1 MSERPRTLRLMVV
14 TFIILGSL
22 LAFVLSYQRFG
33 SGSTTSIST
42 QALTTPGYRWL
53 RGADLPT
60 PRAET
65 AAVLV
70 GNEAY
75 VLGGF
80 DANGMASAKVEV
92 YNTTSDTWRTASP
105 LPVALHHAGAAVVNG
120 RIFIVGGY
128 LGGLVSAGGVL
139 GFDPQADRG
148 GPRTGV
154 RPKRGASLGPGINRR
169 GFPRGGWGGSSPV

>member
-1 MSERPRTLRLMVV
+1 MSERPRALPLMVV

-33 SGSTTSIST
+33 SGSTMSIST
-42 QALTTPGYRWL
+42 QALTSPGYRWL
-53 RGADLPT
+53 RCGDLPT

-80 DANGMASAKVEV
+80 DAIGMESATVDG
-92 YNTTSDTWRTASP
+92 YNTTAGTW
-105 LPVALHHAGAAVVNG
+105 
-120 RIFIVGGY
+120 
-128 LGGLVSAGGVL
+128 
-139 GFDPQADRG
+139 
-148 GPRTGV
+148 
-154 RPKRGASLGPGINRR
+154 
-169 GFPRGGWGGSSPV
+169 

>member
-1 MSERPRTLRLMVV
+1 MSERPRALPLMVV

-92 YNTTSDTWRTASP
+92 YNTTSDTWRTARP

-120 RIFIVGGY
+120 RIYIVGGY
-128 LGGLVSAGGVL
+128 LQGWVSTGAGWGYNPKADTR
-139 GFDPQADRG
+139 GF
-148 GPRTGV
+148 RTGMA
-154 RPKRGASLGPGINRR
+154 PKKGALSGQAIKGK
-169 GFPRGGWGGSSPV
+169 GFAIGGAGET

>member
-1 MSERPRTLRLMVV
+1 MSERPRALPLMVV

-42 QALTTPGYRWL
+42 QALTSPGYRWL

-60 PRAET
+60 ARAET

-70 GNEAY
+70 GNEAC

-80 DANGMASAKVEV
+80 DANGTASGTVEV
-92 YNTTSDTWRTASP
+92 YNTTS
-105 LPVALHHAGAAVVNG
+105 G
-120 RIFIVGGY
+120 
-128 LGGLVSAGGVL
+128 AGG
-139 GFDPQADRG
+139 RG
-148 GPRTGV
+148 TP
-154 RPKRGASLGPGINRR
+154 LQ
-169 GFPRGGWGGSSPV
+169 

>member
-1 MSERPRTLRLMVV
+1 MSERPRALPLMVV

-42 QALTTPGYRWL
+42 QALTSPGYRWL

-65 AAVLV
+65 AGALG

-75 VLGGF
+75 VLAVF
-80 DANGMASAKVEV
+80 DGAGLASAKGEAS
-92 YNTTSDTWRTASP
+92 NTTAEAWR
-105 LPVALHHAGAAVVNG
+105 
-120 RIFIVGGY
+120 
-128 LGGLVSAGGVL
+128 SA
-139 GFDPQADRG
+139 
-148 GPRTGV
+148 
-154 RPKRGASLGPGINRR
+154 
-169 GFPRGGWGGSSPV
+169 

>member
-1 MSERPRTLRLMVV
+1 MSERPRALPLMVV

-42 QALTTPGYRWL
+42 QALTSPGYRWL

-75 VLGGF
+75 VLGGV

-92 YNTTSDTWRTASP
+92 YNTTSDPPRTASP
-105 LPVALHHAGAAVVNG
+105 PPAALHHPSPAGCYDSVYTVCPA
-120 RIFIVGGY
+120 
-128 LGGLVSAGGVL
+128 
-139 GFDPQADRG
+139 P
-148 GPRTGV
+148 
-154 RPKRGASLGPGINRR
+154 
-169 GFPRGGWGGSSPV
+169 

>member
-1 MSERPRTLRLMVV
+1 MSERPRALPLMVV

-42 QALTTPGYRWL
+42 QALTSPGYRWL

-60 PRAET
+60 PRAEA

-75 VLGGF
+75 
-80 DANGMASAKVEV
+80 
-92 YNTTSDTWRTASP
+92 
-105 LPVALHHAGAAVVNG
+105 
-120 RIFIVGGY
+120 II
-128 LGGLVSAGGVL
+128 GGV
-139 GFDPQADRG
+139 GARGSCSPQ
-148 GPRTGV
+148 
-154 RPKRGASLGPGINRR
+154 GAGCHTPSHTL
-169 GFPRGGWGGSSPV
+169 

>member
-1 MSERPRTLRLMVV
+1 MSERPRALPLMVV

-22 LAFVLSYQRFG
+22 LAFVLSYERFG
-33 SGSTTSIST
+33 SGSTTSIPT

-92 YNTTSDTWRTASP
+92 YNTTSDAWRTASP

-120 RIFIVGGY
+120 RRYNVGGY
-128 LGGLVSAGGVL
+128 
-139 GFDPQADRG
+139 P
-148 GPRTGV
+148 P
-154 RPKRGASLGPGINRR
+154 
-169 GFPRGGWGGSSPV
+169 GWGSTGAGRGSNPQGETWGSGKGLAPKKAAPLGQV

>member
-1 MSERPRTLRLMVV
+1 MVV

-42 QALTTPGYRWL
+42 QALTSPGYRWL

-60 PRAET
+60 PRAEA

-75 VLGGF
+75 IIGGV
-80 DANGMASAKVEV
+80 DAQGIAPPEGEGYK
-92 YNTTSDTWRTASP
+92 TTSHTWRTASP
-105 LPVALHHAGAAVVNG
+105 LP
-120 RIFIVGGY
+120 
-128 LGGLVSAGGVL
+128 
-139 GFDPQADRG
+139 
-148 GPRTGV
+148 T
-154 RPKRGASLGPGINRR
+154 
-169 GFPRGGWGGSSPV
+169 GFPHPD

>member
-1 MSERPRTLRLMVV
+1 RALA
-14 TFIILGSL
+14 SL
-22 LAFVLSYQRFG
+22 LPLVLSDQMLR
-33 SGSTTSIST
+33 SRSTNSTST
-42 QALTTPGYRWL
+42 QALTSPGYRWL

-92 YNTTSDTWRTASP
+92 YNTTSDAWRTASP

-120 RIFIVGGY
+120 RIYIVGG
-128 LGGLVSAGGVL
+128 
-139 GFDPQADRG
+139 
-148 GPRTGV
+148 
-154 RPKRGASLGPGINRR
+154 
-169 GFPRGGWGGSSPV
+169 

>member
-1 MSERPRTLRLMVV
+1 MSERPRALPLIVV

-42 QALTTPGYRWL
+42 QALTSPGYTWL

-75 VLGGF
+75 VIGGF
-80 DANGMASAKVEV
+80 DANGMAFAKGEV

-105 LPVALHHAGAAVVNG
+105 LPVALHHAGAAYVNG
-120 RIFIVGGY
+120 RKLLVVCY
-128 LGGLVSAGGVL
+128 L
-139 GFDPQADRG
+139 
-148 GPRTGV
+148 
-154 RPKRGASLGPGINRR
+154 
-169 GFPRGGWGGSSPV
+169 

>member
-1 MSERPRTLRLMVV
+1 MSERQRALLLMVV

-33 SGSTTSIST
+33 SGSTTSITT
-42 QALTTPGYRWL
+42 QALTSPGYRWL

-60 PRAET
+60 PRAEA

-75 VLGGF
+75 IIGGF
-80 DANGMASAKVEV
+80 DAKGIASAKVEV

-120 RIFIVGGY
+120 NIFVVGGF
-128 LGGLVSAGGVL
+128 LGGWVSAGAVL
-139 GFDPQADRG
+139 GFDPEGD
-148 GPRTGV
+148 
-154 RPKRGASLGPGINRR
+154 KRGAGK
-169 GFPRGGWGGSSPV
+169 GSPPKKAALSG

>member
-1 MSERPRTLRLMVV
+1 MSERPRALPLMVV

-22 LAFVLSYQRFG
+22 LAFVLSYERFG
-33 SGSTTSIST
+33 SGSTTGIPP
-42 QALTTPGYRWL
+42 QALTSPGYRWL

-92 YNTTSDTWRTASP
+92 YNTTSDAWRTASP

-120 RIFIVGGY
+120 RIYIVGGY
-128 LGGLVSAGGVL
+128 LEGLVSTGAGWGYNPKGDTWGSGMGL
-139 GFDPQADRG
+139 P
-148 GPRTGV
+148 
-154 RPKRGASLGPGINRR
+154 PKRGALAGSGINGK
-169 GFPRGGWGGSSPV
+169 GFAVGGWGG

>member
-1 MSERPRTLRLMVV
+1 MVV

-42 QALTTPGYRWL
+42 QALTSPGYRWL

-75 VLGGF
+75 IIGGCEAQGLGSPKDEGCR
-80 DANGMASAKVEV
+80 
-92 YNTTSDTWRTASP
+92 TTAHTPRTSGAP
-105 LPVALHHAGAAVVNG
+105 PVALHHA
-120 RIFIVGGY
+120 
-128 LGGLVSAGGVL
+128 
-139 GFDPQADRG
+139 
-148 GPRTGV
+148 
-154 RPKRGASLGPGINRR
+154 
-169 GFPRGGWGGSSPV
+169 

>member
-1 MSERPRTLRLMVV
+1 MSERPRALPLMVV

-42 QALTTPGYRWL
+42 QALTSPGYRWL

-75 VLGGF
+75 VLGGV
-80 DANGMASAKVEV
+80 AAYRVGVAKVVV
-92 YNTTSDTWRTASP
+92 YNTNYKHR
-105 LPVALHHAGAAVVNG
+105 
-120 RIFIVGGY
+120 
-128 LGGLVSAGGVL
+128 
-139 GFDPQADRG
+139 
-148 GPRTGV
+148 
-154 RPKRGASLGPGINRR
+154 
-169 GFPRGGWGGSSPV
+169 

>member
-1 MSERPRTLRLMVV
+1 MSERPRALPLMVV

-42 QALTTPGYRWL
+42 QALTSPGYRWL

-75 VLGGF
+75 VLGGV
-80 DANGMASAKVEV
+80 DANGMASPKVEV
-92 YNTTSDTWRTASP
+92 YNTTSDAWRTASP
-105 LPVALHHAGAAVVNG
+105 LPVALHHAGAAVFS
-120 RIFIVGGY
+120 RREY
-128 LGGLVSAGGVL
+128 TVSAAL
-139 GFDPQADRG
+139 LRSRSFAA
-148 GPRTGV
+148 
-154 RPKRGASLGPGINRR
+154 RPG
-169 GFPRGGWGGSSPV
+169 